1 MKARVIK
8 HRYVLFA
15 LITTAL
21 LAAALATQRSIRPAQ
36 AQEGTFITPSIAVIP
51 PGSAYRQT
59 NFVSD
64 IPGVAAIQDPL
75 LVNPWGITATA
86 SSPFWIANNGTSTST
101 LYKGDVGGSP
111 VVKNSGLAAITIPG
125 GLPTGTVAN
134 TGGATDF
141 VVTSGAASGKAAFLF
156 ASITGNILGWNP
168 NVPAAGSTVA
178 QIAKSLP
185 GHVYTGLAIGSTGGA
200 FRLYA
205 ADFATNKIDI
215 FDAAFNLIGG
225 VAFVDPTVPADH
237 HVHNIQNLGG
247 AAPLYVTYAKVDP
260 MTGRQ
265 VNGPGL
271 GYVRRFDTNG
281 VRDLTFGI
289 NNGPLDAPW
298 GLTIAPAS
306 FGIFGGALLVG
317 NFSTATNSKINA
329 FSLTTSGFQ

>member
-1 MKARVIK
+1 MLKDRLVAHRVLIFAGLILAGLLVVVLLPARLGTRV
-8 HRYVLFA
+8 
-15 LITTAL
+15 TA
-21 LAAALATQRSIRPAQ
+21 QQGPV
-36 AQEGTFITPSIAVIP
+36 ITPDIP
-51 PGSAYRQT
+51 VVPAGSAYRQT

-64 IPGVAAIQDPL
+64 LPGFAAIQDPL
-75 LVNPWGITATA
+75 LVNPWGLTATA
-86 SSPFWIANNGTSTST
+86 SSPFWISNAGTSTST
-101 LYKGDVGGSP
+101 LYRGDVGGTP
-111 VVKNSGLAAITIPG
+111 LVKNSSVGGGLGGITIPG

-185 GHVYTGLAIGSTGGA
+185 GHVYTGLAIGSSAGA

-205 ADFATNKIDI
+205 SDFASGKIDV
-215 FDAAFNLIGG
+215 FDGAFNPVGG
-225 VAFVDPTVPADH
+225 VLFADPTVPADH

-247 AAPLYVTYAKVDP
+247 LLYVTYAKADP
-260 MTGRQ
+260 MTGRE

-271 GYVRRFDTNG
+271 GYVRRFNTDG

-298 GLTIAPAS
+298 GVTIAPAS
-306 FGIFGGALLVG
+306 FGIFG
-317 NFSTATNSKINA
+317 S
-329 FSLTTSGFQ
+329 